1 MAANV
6 PTLETRRLVLRPISL
21 ADAPQAQALFP
32 KWDIVQFLDAHV
44 PWPYPPDG
52 ALVFY
57 RDVAIPAM
65 ERGEAWHWSIRLR
78 EAPDQLIGSITLRL
92 GAGKNRGFWIGK
104 AWQGNGFAAEACDAL
119 MAFWF
124 EELGQPLL
132 RVEKA
137 ATNEASRKISER
149 EGMRLVAT
157 EERTFVG
164 GKMLAEVWELT
175 AEEWRARKR

>member
-1 MAANV
+1 MPVTV
-6 PTLETRRLVLRPISL
+6 PTLETPRLLLRPIEL
-21 ADAPQAQALFP
+21 ADAAQAQALFP

-52 ALVFY
+52 ALTFY
-57 RDVAIPAM
+57 REVALPAM
-65 ERGEAWHWSIRLR
+65 ARGEAWHWSIRLR
-78 EAPDQLIGSITLRL
+78 QAPDQLIGSITLRL
-92 GAGKNRGFWIGK
+92 GPGKNRGFWIAKG
-104 AWQGNGFAAEACDAL
+104 WQGNGFAAEACDAL

-149 EGMRLVAT
+149 EGMRLVGT
-157 EERTFVG
+157 EERDFVG
-164 GKMLAEVWELT
+164 GRMTAEIWELT
-175 AEEWRARKR
+175 REEWLARRG